1 MRTLIRTLRIPA
13 KLDENTKN
21 ILVKTMEEYSKA
33 VQMGFNYGLS
43 NKTFSRI
50 KIHHGI
56 YKDFR
61 KQSPLNSQLV
71 INGKNKGVDV
81 LLSQKKRIMRKQTSK
96 KKKKKNK
103 IMKLPQ
109 VKFSS
114 IIPLRYDYRC
124 STIHLEQRY
133 VSLAT
138 ISKRVNLTFEIP
150 KYYSKFIDW
159 KFKSFELVY
168 IHKRFFI
175 HFVVEKTVSPEFLD
189 SPHSGLFVGIDR
201 GMRHLAVSSQNQFYS
216 GSRLR
221 ASKDKYFRLK
231 RSLQKKGTPSAK
243 SKLKDSSGREK
254 RFQKDMNHCITKD
267 IISKIPANS
276 TIILE
281 DLSYIRKTTKRRRK
295 TRSSREFHSWAFYQ
309 FQMFLDYKAIEKN
322 IEIIYVNPAYT
333 SQECSSCG
341 YILKSNRNGSNFLCK
356 KCNFSLNA
364 DLNASHNIKS
374 RMFDTSYLLQ
384 LARRAIRMMGGA
396 SVIIPNVAS

>member
-1 MRTLIRTLRIPA
+1 MRTLTRTLRIPV
-13 KLDENTKN
+13 KPDENTCI
-21 ILVKTMEEYSKA
+21 ILIDTMKEYSKA
-33 VQMGFNYGLS
+33 AQMGYNYGLS

-81 LLSQKKRIMRKQTSK
+81 LKSQKKRIKKTSK
-96 KKKKKNK
+96 KKMKLNK
-103 IMKLPQ
+103 IIKLPP
-109 VKFSS
+109 VKFNC
-114 IIPLRYDYRC
+114 IMPIRYDYRC
-124 STIHLEQRY
+124 STIHLEQHY

-138 ISKRVNLTFEIP
+138 ISKRINLFFEFP

-168 IHKRFFI
+168 IHRRFFI
-175 HFVVEKTVSPEFLD
+175 HFVVEKPVSSELLK
-189 SPHSGLFVGIDR
+189 SPHSGVFIGIDR
-201 GMRHLAVSSQNQFYS
+201 GMRHLAVSSQNEFYS

-221 ASKDKYFRLK
+221 ESKDKYFRLK
-231 RSLQKKGTPSAK
+231 RSLQKKGTRSAI
-243 SKLKDSSGREK
+243 SKLKISSGIEK

-267 IISKIPANS
+267 IISKIPVNS

-281 DLSYIRKTTKRRRK
+281 DLSSIRKTSKRRRK

-309 FQMFLDYKAIEKN
+309 FQMFLDYKAAEKN
-322 IEIIYVNPAYT
+322 IEIVYVNPAYT
-333 SQECSSCG
+333 SQQCSACG
-341 YILKSNRNGSNFLCK
+341 YILKSNRNGADFLCK

-364 DLNASHNIKS
+364 DLNASHNIRS
-374 RMFDTSYLLQ
+374 RIFDTCYLLQ

>member
-1 MRTLIRTLRIPA
+1 MRTLTRTLRIPV
-13 KLDENTKN
+13 KSDENTTK
-21 ILVKTMEEYSKA
+21 ILVDTMKEYSKA
-33 VQMGFNYGLS
+33 AQMGYNYGLS
-43 NKTFSRI
+43 NKTTSRV

-81 LLSQKKRIMRKQTSK
+81 LKSLKKKNTSKTKTSK
-96 KKKKKNK
+96 KKKMKW
-103 IMKLPQ
+103 KLPQ
-109 VKFSS
+109 VNFNS
-114 IIPLRYDYRC
+114 IIPIRYDYRC
-124 STIHLEQRY
+124 STIHLEQRS

-138 ISKRVNLTFEIP
+138 ISKRINLTFEIP
-150 KYYSKFIDW
+150 RYYNKFVTW
-159 KFKSFELVY
+159 KFKSFELIY
-168 IHKRFFI
+168 IHKRFFL
-175 HFVVEKTVSPEFLD
+175 HFVVEKPISSELLD
-189 SPHSGLFVGIDR
+189 SPHSGVFVGIDR
-201 GMRHLAVSSQNQFYS
+201 GMRHLAVSSQKKFYS

-221 ASKDKYFRLK
+221 GSKDKYFRLK
-231 RSLQKKGTPSAK
+231 RSLQKKGTRSAR
-243 SKLKDSSGREK
+243 SKLRFSSGREK

-267 IISKIPANS
+267 IISNIPANS

-281 DLSYIRKTTKRRRK
+281 DLSFIRKTGKRRRK

-309 FQMFLDYKAIEKN
+309 FQMFLEYKAVEKN
-322 IEIIYVNPAYT
+322 IEVVYVNPAYT

-356 KCNFSLNA
+356 SCNFSLNA

-384 LARRAIRMMGGA
+384 LARRAIRMMSGA
-396 SVIIPNVAS
+396 SIIIPDVAS